1 MKNFLLSKLL
11 IEFSKKIIFIFIL
24 IVSPFSN
31 SFSDENIF
39 TVSNIKVEGPI
50 DLSFSRDNYLNKAFI
65 DSFQILMEKILL
77 TRDLKK
83 INDVKLKEIK
93 NLINS
98 FQIVEETYRKN
109 QYTGNIKIY
118 YNDIKVKKF
127 LSRKNIS
134 FSQSENISAVFFP
147 VLFTNNEVRSFD
159 ENFLYKRW
167 LNVEIKNKLLNFILP
182 LEDLDDIS
190 KIVKMKNR
198 IEEMNVDD
206 LVNKYDI
213 KNYVFALAD
222 YNNLKLSIHL
232 KINFNNNK
240 VNKNFLYDLKDID
253 DEPQLDFIIKD
264 LKIKTTDFWKE
275 ANLINF
281 LMPLSITIKFQHENI
296 KELDKLR
303 NIFYKISIIEEY
315 DLEKFNINNSFFK
328 IYYYGNP
335 KKLKSE
341 LLKFGYQLSDDKGFW
356 QLYLNE

>member
-1 MKNFLLSKLL
+1 MKNFLSPNNL
-11 IEFSKKIIFIFIL
+11 IEVIKKIIFILL
-24 IVSPFSN
+24 ISVISFTK

-39 TVSNIKVEGPI
+39 TISNIKVEGPI

-77 TRDLKK
+77 TKDLTK
-83 INDVKLKEIK
+83 IKNIGLKEIK
-93 NLINS
+93 NLING

-109 QYTGNIKIY
+109 KYTGIIKIF

-127 LSRKNIS
+127 LSKKNIS
-134 FSQSENISAVFFP
+134 FSQSENIPAVFFP

-167 LNVEIKNKLLNFILP
+167 LDVEIKNKLINFVLP

-198 IEEMNVDD
+198 IEEMDVDD

-222 YNNLKLSIHL
+222 YKDLKLNVHL

-240 VNKNFLYDLKDID
+240 INKNTLYDLKDMS
-253 DEPQLDFIIKD
+253 DESQLNFIIKD

-281 LMPLSITIKFQHENI
+281 LMPLSIKIKFQHANI
-296 KELDKLR
+296 KELDNLR
-303 NIFYKISIIEEY
+303 NVFYKISIIEEY

-356 QLYLNE
+356 QLYLDE